1 MSDGPDVPRLVTFL
15 GTGDYKQIAY
25 ELDGT
30 RAETSPYVARALAQL
45 VKPRAIH
52 VLATEEADA
61 QHGAGLRGALA
72 TLGGPQP
79 EFVRIPSGKE
89 RAQQLALFD
98 ILKNALRGGERHVV
112 LDITHGFRVQPFF
125 AAAVVAF
132 LRAVDEPP
140 PEIRV
145 LYGAFEAR
153 SAEGVAPIWDLT
165 YLVELLDWTAALRM
179 LLETG
184 RAEEAA
190 AATERLGRSL
200 SKAWAEGG
208 RSELRPEL
216 DRLGKALWAFG
227 ADLETLRTGDLLL
240 GRGPKVAPS
249 AVALAEAL
257 GRARADVQT
266 HLPPL
271 ADVLDRVRGM
281 VEPLAAR
288 PDHLASPEGLRA
300 VAALARLYLE
310 LGRWLEAAATLRE
323 GWVNLYA
330 PAEAARPGSDGV
342 DEAAR
347 KKAEQEASAGDVASN
362 PFRAFA
368 DVRND
373 LLHAQYSRRS
383 GTRSPETIREQLEQ
397 WLDRFEEHIGGAGE
411 RPSR

>member
-1 MSDGPDVPRLVTFL
+1 MSDETDVARLVTFL

-25 ELDGT
+25 ELDGR
-30 RAETSPYVARALAQL
+30 RAATSPYVARALVQL

-72 TLGGPQP
+72 TLDGAQL

-98 ILKNALRGGERHVV
+98 ILKNALRVGEGPVV
-112 LDITHGFRVQPFF
+112 LDITHGFRAQPFL

-132 LRAVDEPP
+132 LRAVDQPP

-190 AATERLGRSL
+190 AATERLGRAL

-208 RSELRPEL
+208 RSGLRPEL
-216 DRLGKALWAFG
+216 DRLGKALRAFG

-240 GRGPKVAPS
+240 GRDAAPS
-249 AVALAEAL
+249 AAAELAQALA
-257 GRARADVQT
+257 RAGDDVRS

-271 ADVLDRVRGM
+271 ADVLDRVRAM
-281 VEPLAAR
+281 VAPLAVR

-300 VAALARLYLE
+300 VAALARLYLD
-310 LGRWLEAAATLRE
+310 LGRWLEAAASLRE

-330 PAEAARPGSDGV
+330 PPEAARPGSTTFDQ
-342 DEAAR
+342 AAR
-347 KKAEQEASAGDVASN
+347 DRAEEEASAGDAATN

-368 DVRND
+368 AVRND
-373 LLHAQYSRRS
+373 LLHAQYSPRS
-383 GTRSPETIREQLEQ
+383 STRSPETIRDQLQQ
-397 WLDRFEEHIGGAGE
+397 WLARFEARIDE
-411 RPSR
+411 RREWPSR

>member
-1 MSDGPDVPRLVTFL
+1 MAEEAGIARLVTFL
-15 GTGDYKQIAY
+15 GTGDYKQVAY

-30 RAETSPYVARALAQL
+30 RAATSPYVARALAAL
-45 VKPRAIH
+45 LRPKGIR
-52 VLATEEADA
+52 VLATAEAES
-61 QHGAGLRGALA
+61 QHGAGLRAALA
-72 TLGGPQP
+72 ELGGPQP

-89 RAQQLALFD
+89 RSEQLAFFE
-98 ILKNALRGGERHVV
+98 ILKNELRGAGGPVV
-112 LDITHGFRVQPFF
+112 LDITHGFRAQPFL

-153 SAEGVAPIWDLT
+153 DANNVAPVWDLT

-190 AATERLGRSL
+190 AEAERLGRSL
-200 SKAWAEGG
+200 SRAWAQGG
-208 RSELRPEL
+208 QQGPRPEL
-216 DRLGKALWAFG
+216 DRLGKALRAFG

-240 GRGPKVAPS
+240 GSGNAAPS
-249 AVALAEAL
+249 AVALAQGL
-257 GRARADVQT
+257 DRAGEDVRA

-271 ADVLDRVRGM
+271 ADVLDRVRAM
-281 VEPLAAR
+281 VAPLAVR

-300 VAALARLYLE
+300 VAALARLYLD

-330 PAEAARPGSDGV
+330 PAEAARPGHERF

-347 KKAEQEASAGDVASN
+347 EASEKATSAGDVASD

-383 GTRSPETIREQLEQ
+383 ATRSPETIRKQLEQ
-397 WLDRFEEHIGGAGE
+397 WLDRFEERIRERAG
-411 RPSR
+411 PSSR